1 MTSLEQTIMRE
12 ISTLPESNLM
22 DVLTFVR
29 FLKVSVP
36 DKEKTRSEFKEAL
49 KDARATARKYKIT
62 QADIDAEIHAV
73 RDNK

>member
-29 FLKVSVP
+29 FLKVSLP

-49 KDARATARKYKIT
+49 QDARKTARKYKIT
-62 QADIDAEIHAV
+62 QADINAEIRAV
-73 RDNK
+73 RDGK

>member
-1 MTSLEQTIMRE
+1 MTNLERTIMRE

-29 FLKVSVP
+29 FLKVSLP

-49 KDARATARKYKIT
+49 KDARATAKKYKIT
-62 QADIDAEIHAV
+62 QADIRAEIRAV
-73 RDNK
+73 RDGK

>member
-29 FLKVSVP
+29 FLKVSLP

-49 KDARATARKYKIT
+49 QDARKTARKYKIT
-62 QADIDAEIHAV
+62 QADINAEIEP
-73 RDNK
+73 